1 MGKLRDRFIGWRESI
16 HFESVQ
22 VAGFGAIAGALAAG
36 VAASGAIVPWLGLIP
51 NWAVFAGG
59 AVICAL
65 TIAARMLK

>member
-1 MGKLRDRFIGWRESI
+1 MSLRDKFISWREGI

-22 VAGFGAIAGALAAG
+22 VAGTGAIAGALAAG
-36 VAASGAIVPWLGLIP
+36 VAASGAVVPWLGLVP

-65 TIAARMLK
+65 TVVARLLK